1 MEEKQKSAVGSKP
14 KHAPRP
20 SVRQHQ
26 QPKEPEYLTL
36 EDSEEGKQKYGRQEQ
51 ESKRADEI
59 LNPNDTPE
67 SYDIEDGG
75 GGGGSKDERWTTLL
89 PARAVAST
97 PTQHT
102 AVILLLFVVLVVLT
116 VTAGARCATSGS
128 CSPNKIP
135 SLFALVYSMDTSLLT
150 ISALC
155 CLMGMHFVLNWA
167 ILHRL
172 KESSMFVSILLILVG
187 LGLYVMV
194 FVSLIVPQWFIT
206 FIPMSVTALWA
217 VLVMLGL
224 RLFFLINDGKKKMF
238 YFSAL
243 LCTVYTLSVVLYIS
257 FSAVPYELVPH
268 KDIGILVLEIVMA
281 SSLVAFCLSLL
292 YYIRGVTFTV
302 TVAPWKRD

>member
-1 MEEKQKSAVGSKP
+1 MEDKQKPAVGGKP
-14 KHAPRP
+14 PKRAHAPRP
-20 SVRQHQ
+20 APSKQ
-26 QPKEPEYLTL
+26 EATYLTL
-36 EDSEEGKQKYGRQEQ
+36 DDAEEGKPKYGRQDQ
-51 ESKRADEI
+51 ESKRADDI
-59 LNPNDTPE
+59 LNPDTTPE
-67 SYDIEDGG
+67 KYEVEDGG
-75 GGGGSKDERWTTLL
+75 KDDDRWTTLL
-89 PARAVAST
+89 PAHPISST
-97 PTQHT
+97 PTAHIF
-102 AVILLLFVVLVVLT
+102 VILVLFVAFLILVVS
-116 VTAGARCATSGS
+116 AGGRCATSGS
-128 CSPNKIP
+128 CSTNKIP

-167 ILHRL
+167 LLHRL
-172 KESSMFVSILLILVG
+172 KDSSTFVSILLILVG
-187 LGLYVMV
+187 LGLYAMV

-224 RLFFLINDGKKKMF
+224 RLFFLINEGKKKMF
-238 YFSAL
+238 YFSAF
-243 LCTVYTLSVVLYIS
+243 LCTVYTLSVVLYIA

>member
-1 MEEKQKSAVGSKP
+1 MEEKQKPAVGGKP

-20 SVRQHQ
+20 AYKQEPA
-26 QPKEPEYLTL
+26 PKYVTL
-36 EDSEEGKQKYGRQEQ
+36 DDSEEGKPKYGRQEQ

-59 LNPNDTPE
+59 LNPE
-67 SYDIEDGG
+67 SLAEEDG
-75 GGGGSKDERWTTLL
+75 KEDERWTSPLL
-89 PARAVAST
+89 GQAETST
-97 PTQHT
+97 PTSHIV
-102 AVILLLFVVLVVLT
+102 VILVLFVVFLVLVVS
-116 VTAGARCATSGS
+116 AGGRCATSGS
-128 CSPNKIP
+128 CSTNKIP

-155 CLMGMHFVLNWA
+155 CLMGIHFVLNWA
-167 ILHRL
+167 LIHRL
-172 KESSMFVSILLILVG
+172 KESTVFINILLMLTG

-224 RLFFLINDGKKKMF
+224 RSFFLVNEGKKKMF
-238 YFSAL
+238 YFSTL
-243 LCTVYTLSVVLYIS
+243 LCTVYTLSVVLYIA
-257 FSAVPYELVPH
+257 FSAVPYEMVPQ

-302 TVAPWKRD
+302 GVAKWKRD

>member
-1 MEEKQKSAVGSKP
+1 MEEKKATSAASGKTP
-14 KHAPRP
+14 PHHAPRP
-20 SVRQHQ
+20 SSKRN
-26 QPKEPEYLTL
+26 PPESAYLTL
-36 EDSEEGKQKYGRQEQ
+36 EDAEEGKTQYGRQDQ
-51 ESKRADEI
+51 EAKRADDI
-59 LNPNDTPE
+59 LNSKTPE
-67 SYDIEDGG
+67 KYNVEEDGEE
-75 GGGGSKDERWTTLL
+75 DNRWSTLL

-97 PTQHT
+97 PTSHT
-102 AVILLLFVVLVVLT
+102 VVILVLFVVLIVLA
-116 VTAGARCATSGS
+116 VAAGARCATSGS
-128 CSPNKIP
+128 CSTNKIP

-167 ILHRL
+167 LIHRL
-172 KESSMFVSILLILVG
+172 KESSTFINILLMLVG

-224 RLFFLINDGKKKMF
+224 RLFFLANDGKKKMF

-243 LCTVYTLSVVLYIS
+243 LCTVYTLSVILYIA
-257 FSAVPYELVPH
+257 FSAVPYELVPQ
-268 KDIGILVLEIVMA
+268 KDIGILVLELVMA

-302 TVAPWKRD
+302 AVAPWKRD